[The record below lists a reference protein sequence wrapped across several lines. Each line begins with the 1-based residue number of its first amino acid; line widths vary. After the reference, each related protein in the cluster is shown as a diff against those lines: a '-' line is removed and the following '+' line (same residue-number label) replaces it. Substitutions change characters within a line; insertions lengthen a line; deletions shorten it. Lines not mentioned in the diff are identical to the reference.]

1 MRPVEHTAVMRH
13 PQQLVFDTAADP
25 FAQLKWDP
33 GTMKSVERVSDGPL
47 ERGSRFRA
55 NFKGFGIVDYE
66 FADFDPPRK
75 FSHRAKVKA
84 GEMRHTLTFE
94 EVPEGTRVT
103 QIGEMTPN
111 LMGKL
116 MAPMMR
122 KMLEKR
128 LQTVAAEV
136 SDYLDKQRA

>member
-1 MRPVEHTAVMRH
+1 MQPVEHTAVIRH
-13 PQQLVFDTAADP
+13 PQKMVFDTAADP
-25 FAQLKWDP
+25 FTQLKWDP
-33 GTMKSVERVSDGPL
+33 ETMKSVEKVSDGPL
-47 ERGSRFRA
+47 SKGSRFRA
-55 NFKGFGIVDYE
+55 NFKGFGTVNYE

-103 QIGEMTPN
+103 QTGEMTPN
-111 LMGKL
+111 FMGKL

-128 LQTVAAEV
+128 LHAVASEV
-136 SDYLDKQRA
+136 SDYLDGQRT